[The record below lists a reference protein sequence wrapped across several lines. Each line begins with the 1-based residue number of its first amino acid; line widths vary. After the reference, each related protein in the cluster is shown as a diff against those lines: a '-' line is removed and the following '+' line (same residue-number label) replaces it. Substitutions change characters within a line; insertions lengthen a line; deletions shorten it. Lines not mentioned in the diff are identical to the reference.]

1 MHIDLHAL
9 IQSYGYP
16 LTFVGALFEG
26 ETILT
31 LAGLAAHRGHL
42 AWPVLWIL
50 AAAGGMLGDV
60 IYFALGRRYGAGLI
74 ARWPRFVPAIE
85 RVHRLVHKNP
95 TLAVILVRFLYGVRI
110 AGPIVIGS
118 SQLGWIHYLSL
129 NAIGALIWSACWL
142 AAGYVLGAAA
152 EQMVGN
158 LAKFERELF
167 LAVLIGALLVALYLK
182 LRARAAAPDTNRAPP
197 PPTL

>member
-1 MHIDLHAL
+1 MHVDLHAL

-42 AWPVLWIL
+42 ALPVLWVL
-50 AAAGGMLGDV
+50 AAAGGMLGDI

-74 ARWPRFVPAIE
+74 ARWPRFVPAID
-85 RVHRLVHKNP
+85 RVHRLVHRNP
-95 TLAVILVRFLYGVRI
+95 TLAVIVVRFLYGVRI
-110 AGPIVIGS
+110 AGPVVIGS
-118 SQLGWIHYLSL
+118 SKLGWMHYLAL
-129 NAIGALIWSACWL
+129 NAVGALLWSACWL

-158 LAKFERELF
+158 LARLERELF
-167 LAVLIGALLVALYLK
+167 LAVIIAAVIVALYLK
-182 LRARAAAPDTNRAPP
+182 FRTRQEAPRNQNPP
-197 PPTL
+197 STPPA

>member
-1 MHIDLHAL
+1 MHVDLHAL
-9 IQSYGYP
+9 IQAYGYP
-16 LTFVGALFEG
+16 ITFVGALFEG

-42 AWPVLWIL
+42 AWPALWVL

-85 RVHRLVHKNP
+85 RVQRLVRRNP

-110 AGPIVIGS
+110 AGPVVIGS
-118 SQLGWIHYLSL
+118 SRLPWSRYLAL
-129 NAIGALIWSACWL
+129 NAIGALLWSACWL
-142 AAGYVLGAAA
+142 TAGYAVGMAA
-152 EQMVGN
+152 EQVVGN
-158 LAKFERELF
+158 LARIERELF
-167 LAVLIGALLVALYLK
+167 LAVLVGAVIVGLLLK
-182 LRARAAAPDTNRAPP
+182 FRERAQNSPGANPP
-197 PPTL
+197 LPPGT